1 MLYKIGR
8 EKENMQ
14 QLSLLI
20 VMLAALI
27 IPIIMARFKVS
38 SIPTAIAEILTGIIL
53 GKSFLNIVNPNWTL
67 NMMSS
72 MGVIMLMFLSGMEIN
87 FDLFRKTPGKKR
99 DSKSPVIM
107 ASQAFGLIVI
117 SSFVIALIISS
128 LHLFSDILLATI
140 IFSTVALGVVIATLK
155 EKDILQKPVGQTLL
169 LTAVLGEVVPM
180 LALTFYASING
191 GNAKRLGLI
200 VFLFLAAFFLLRRFK
215 QPFIWFNKISKS
227 TTQLDIRLAFF
238 LIFALVTIAETV
250 GAENILGAFLAGMV
264 MKLLEPSEATEDRL
278 NSIGYG
284 FLIPFFFIMTGD
296 RLDLKNLFANH
307 QALALIPILVIGFLL
322 TKLPTMFI
330 YRRRFKPRNSFAGSF
345 LVATTITLVLPTLQ
359 VARNLHAITGAQS
372 DAFTLAAVIICI
384 IAPIVFNSMYKLE
397 KSDLIKQK
405 VNFIGTNT
413 LTVPISQQLYKNWYD
428 VRMVTDN
435 ENNFKTYNSQVKHL
449 EYLPTLDAEALEQG
463 GYFDCDI
470 VVVGFLND
478 HKSAR
483 LAQIAKEH
491 GVKRVIASQNNP
503 RLDPKDVSALREKG
517 IEIFN
522 SFNVQSSVLR
532 ALIESPLILR
542 MLTDTEGLY
551 EATVLNSR
559 YTGRELHTLPFVN
572 DITISRIFRKRKPID
587 PHGDTIIEYGDHILF
602 TGDRKAAERVRE
614 ALRGVN

>member
-1 MLYKIGR
+1 
-8 EKENMQ
+8 MQ

-38 SIPTAIAEILTGIIL
+38 SIPTAIAEIITGIIL

-87 FDLFRKTPGKKR
+87 FNLFRKTPGKKR
-99 DSKSPVIM
+99 DSKSPVVM
-107 ASQAFGLIVI
+107 ASQAFGLII
-117 SSFVIALIISS
+117 AAALIIAIVISR
-128 LHLFSDILLATI
+128 LGLFKDVLLATI

-155 EKDILQKPVGQTLL
+155 EKDILQKPVGQTIL

-191 GNAKRLGLI
+191 GNARRLWLI
-200 VFLFLAAFFLLRRFK
+200 VLLFLAAFILLRRFK
-215 QPFIWFNKISKS
+215 QPYVWFNKISKS
-227 TTQLDIRLAFF
+227 TTQLDVRLAFF

-264 MKLLEPSEATEDRL
+264 

-307 QALALIPILVIGFLL
+307 QALALIPILVIGFILA
-322 TKLPTMFI
+322 KLPTMII
-330 YRRRFKPRNSFAGSF
+330 YRRRFKLRNSFAGSF
-345 LVATTITLVLPTLQ
+345 LVATTITLVLPTLE
-359 VARNLHAITGAQS
+359 VARNLHAITQAQS
-372 DAFTLAAVIICI
+372 AAFTLAAVIVCI
-384 IAPIVFNSMYKLE
+384 IAPIAFNSTYKLE
-397 KSDLIKQK
+397 KADLIKQK

-435 ENNFKTYNSQVKHL
+435 ENNFKIYNSQVKHL
-449 EYLPTLDAEALEQG
+449 EYMPKLDAESLEQG

-470 VVVGFLND
+470 IVVGFLND

-542 MLTDTEGLY
+542 MLTDTEAGLY
-551 EATVLNSR
+551 EATLLNSR
-559 YTGRELHTLPFVN
+559 YSGRELHTLPFVN
-572 DITISRIFRKRKPID
+572 KITISRIFRNRKPID
-587 PHGDTIIEYGDHILF
+587 PHGDTVLEYGDHILF
-602 TGDRKAAERVRE
+602 TGDRQAAEEVRE
-614 ALRGVN
+614 NLQGRK

>member
-1 MLYKIGR
+1 M
-8 EKENMQ
+8 
-14 QLSLLI
+14 
-20 VMLAALI
+20 
-27 IPIIMARFKVS
+27 
-38 SIPTAIAEILTGIIL
+38 
-53 GKSFLNIVNPNWTL
+53 
-67 NMMSS
+67 
-72 MGVIMLMFLSGMEIN
+72 
-87 FDLFRKTPGKKR
+87 
-99 DSKSPVIM
+99 
-107 ASQAFGLIVI
+107 
-117 SSFVIALIISS
+117 IALIISR

-330 YRRRFKPRNSFAGSF
+330 YRRCFKPRNSFAGSF

-542 MLTDTEGLY
+542 MLTDTEAGLY

-602 TGDRKAAERVRE
+602 TGDRKAAEEVRE